1 MTPTQAKIEA
11 FEEAKRILEKNAR
24 EACEAGGLT
33 ERWAIE
39 DIDRE
44 IIKLRREDRRQAPPS
59 KPQDEYR
66 DFSGFGT

>member
-11 FEEAKRILEKNAR
+11 FEEAKRILHRNVGDATYAEDLVAFA
-24 EACEAGGLT
+24 E
-33 ERWAIE
+33 E

-44 IIKLRREDRRQAPPS
+44 ILMLRKARPQATPS
-59 KPQDEYR
+59 KPQDDYR

>member
-11 FEEAKRILEKNAR
+11 FEEAKRIIEQNVDASDW
-24 EACEAGGLT
+24 GLCVVA
-33 ERWAIE
+33 WAIE

-44 IIKLRREDRRQAPPS
+44 ILMLRKAKPQAPPN
-59 KPQDEYR
+59 KPQDDYR

>member
-11 FEEAKRILEKNAR
+11 FEEAKRIIDRNVRDDDWGSCNRDL
-24 EACEAGGLT
+24 AC
-33 ERWAIE
+33 E

-44 IIKLRREDRRQAPPS
+44 ILMLRKA
-59 KPQDEYR
+59 KPQSTPSTPKDDYR